1 MPAIMLRLLASVSKL
16 GSYLVA
22 FSFIYTLACDDRPE
36 PRLTGPP
43 NIVLIIGDDHG
54 YPDFGFMGSPHV
66 ATPSLDRLAQQGTVF
81 THGFAAASVCRPSLR
96 SLLTG
101 LHPVQWE
108 QHIDA
113 LAERGVRRPR
123 GEEMQD
129 FVTLPSLL
137 ASAGYRSFEGG
148 KFWEVD
154 YRLAGFTDGME
165 TRDGDQRAGGAGS
178 ELGRSTM
185 EPLFSFIDEHA
196 SAPFFVWFS
205 PKLPHFPHDASAEY
219 EAPYAGRDLSIKA
232 IRYYANVTRFDARVG
247 ELLEILE
254 QRGLRENTLVVYLAD
269 NGWDQGPRVS
279 SFPGS
284 REAWQRM
291 EGFDGERGKKSMYEL
306 GFRTPIILSW
316 PGHVPAG
323 VVRDQ
328 LVSAVDLFP
337 TLLDYAQPRAA
348 KPRAAQPRAAAL
360 ELPPGRPGH
369 SLRPLLEGGADW
381 PRTEVIG
388 AMSKVRMSSKRP
400 ADRPAPNY
408 NDREPAYFLRSRDWY
423 YIWREDW
430 GSEELYD
437 VHLDPKQTRDLA
449 TERPELTR
457 RLRARIEDWKRE
469 RLRPVTL
476 EPGMRR

>member
-1 MPAIMLRLLASVSKL
+1 
-16 GSYLVA
+16 
-22 FSFIYTLACDDRPE
+22 
-36 PRLTGPP
+36 
-43 NIVLIIGDDHG
+43 
-54 YPDFGFMGSPHV
+54 
-66 ATPSLDRLAQQGTVF
+66 
-81 THGFAAASVCRPSLR
+81 
-96 SLLTG
+96 
-101 LHPVQWE
+101 
-108 QHIDA
+108 
-113 LAERGVRRPR
+113 
-123 GEEMQD
+123 
-129 FVTLPSLL
+129 
-137 ASAGYRSFEGG
+137 
-148 KFWEVD
+148 
-154 YRLAGFTDGME
+154 
-165 TRDGDQRAGGAGS
+165 
-178 ELGRSTM
+178 
-185 EPLFSFIDEHA
+185 
-196 SAPFFVWFS
+196 
-205 PKLPHFPHDASAEY
+205 
-219 EAPYAGRDLSIKA
+219 
-232 IRYYANVTRFDARVG
+232 
-247 ELLEILE
+247 
-254 QRGLRENTLVVYLAD
+254 
-269 NGWDQGPRVS
+269 
-279 SFPGS
+279 
-284 REAWQRM
+284 M

-437 VHLDPKQTRDLA
+437 VHLDPRQVRDLA
-449 TERPELTR
+449 AEQPELTR

-469 RLRPVTL
+469 RLRPFAL